1 MNHTNSI
8 LACEPAAA
16 QTTPQLLAAAAA
28 RWPLARAIYEPGH
41 VLTYADLD
49 ALRWQATR
57 ALMAAGINKGDRVA
71 IWAPNGHQWIAAA
84 LAIHSAGAVLVPIN
98 TRLRGIEA
106 GGILADSG
114 ARMLFCCGEFLGD
127 YYPALLGGHRPA
139 SLEKIV
145 VLGPVRPDSG
155 PGVEDWYAFLS
166 RAGSVRWEDAAAR
179 AAGVRPDNLSD
190 LMFTSGT
197 TGRPKGVMA
206 AHGQNLRAIASWGAA
221 VGLQPGERYLIVS
234 PFFHAFGYKA
244 GWLAALM
251 HGCTIAPHQV
261 FDAQAI
267 LERIASERIHVLPGP
282 PTLYLS
288 MLAHPQLHAYDLS
301 SLRAAVTGAA
311 TIAPSLIERMRS
323 ELGFRTVLTGY
334 GLTESCGFA
343 TLCDGRDSAE
353 LVATTCGRAMP
364 GVELRCADAEGR
376 AVPPGAAG
384 EVQLRGYNVM
394 QGYFND
400 AAATARAI
408 GPDGWLHTGDV
419 GVIDEQGYLRI
430 TDRLGDMYICGGFNC
445 YPAEIERL
453 LAAHPAIAQ
462 VAVIGVPDERMGEVG
477 KACIVLRPGERL
489 AEADLIAWARG
500 QMANYKV
507 PRAVDFLDA
516 LPQNATGKVL
526 KYQLR
531 ERSGKAAATA

>member
-1 MNHTNSI
+1 MNHSNSL
-8 LACEPAAA
+8 LASEPAAA
-16 QTTPQLLAAAAA
+16 QTTPQMLSAAAA
-28 RWPLARAIYEPGH
+28 RWPLARAMYEPGH
-41 VLTYADLD
+41 TLTYAGLD

-57 ALMAAGINKGDRVA
+57 ALMASGIERGDRVA
-71 IWAPNGHQWIAAA
+71 IWAPNSHQWIAAA
-84 LAIHSAGAVLVPIN
+84 LAIHSAGAVLVPVN

-114 ARMLFCCGEFLGD
+114 ARLLFCAGDFLGE
-127 YYPALLGGHRPA
+127 YYPALLDGHRPA
-139 SLEKIV
+139 TLEKIV
-145 VLGPVRPDSG
+145 VLGTARPG
-155 PGVEDWYAFLS
+155 PGVEDWFDFLA
-166 RAGSVRWEDAAAR
+166 RAHCVRWEQAAAR
-179 AAGVRPDNLSD
+179 AADVKPGDLSD
-190 LMFTSGT
+190 VMFTSGT

-267 LERIASERIHVLPGP
+267 LERIAAERIHVLPGP

-288 MLAHPQLHAYDLS
+288 MLAHPQLAQYDLS

-311 TIAPSLIERMRS
+311 AIAPSLIERMRK

-343 TLCDGRDSAE
+343 TLCDGRDTAE
-353 LVATTCGRAMP
+353 LVATTCGRPMP
-364 GVELRCADAEGR
+364 GVELRCADAEGH
-376 AVPPGAAG
+376 AVPPGVAG

-400 AAATARAI
+400 GAATARALTE
-408 GPDGWLHTGDV
+408 DGWLRTGDI

-477 KACIVLRPGERL
+477 KACIVLRPGASL
-489 AEADLIAWARG
+489 AEGELIAWARG

-516 LPQNATGKVL
+516 LPQNASGKVL
-526 KYQLR
+526 KFQLKQ
-531 ERSGKAAATA
+531 SAPA

>member
-1 MNHTNSI
+1 MNPI
-8 LACEPAAA
+8 LAGEPAAA
-16 QTTPQLLAAAAA
+16 QTTPHMLSAAAA

-41 VLTYADLD
+41 ALTYADLD

-57 ALMAAGINKGDRVA
+57 ALLAAGIEPGDRVA

-84 LAIHSAGAVLVPIN
+84 LAIHSAGAVLVPVN
-98 TRLRGIEA
+98 TRLRGVEA

-114 ARMLFCCGEFLGD
+114 ARMLFCAGDFLGD

-139 SLEKIV
+139 TVERII
-145 VLGPVRPDSG
+145 VLGVARPG
-155 PGVEDWYAFLS
+155 PGVEDWHAFLS
-166 RAGSVRWEDAAAR
+166 RAGSVRWEAAAAR
-179 AAGVRPDNLSD
+179 AAAVKPDDLSD

-221 VGLQPGERYLIVS
+221 VGLQPAERYLIVS

-267 LERIASERIHVLPGP
+267 LERVAAERIHVLPGP

-288 MLAHPQLHAYDLS
+288 MLAHPQLREYDLS

-311 TIAPSLIERMRS
+311 TIAPSLIERMRC

-343 TLCDGRDSAE
+343 TLCDGRDTAE
-353 LVATTCGRAMP
+353 RVATTCGRPMP
-364 GVELRCADAEGR
+364 GVELRCVDGDGGVVA
-376 AVPPGAAG
+376 PGAAG

-400 AAATARAI
+400 AGATERAI
-408 GPDGWLHTGDV
+408 GADGWLRTGDV

-462 VAVIGVPDERMGEVG
+462 VAVIGIPDERMGEVG
-477 KACIVLRPGERL
+477 KACIVLRPGVSLVEG
-489 AEADLIAWARG
+489 ELIAWARG

-507 PRAVDFLDA
+507 PRVASFMDA
-516 LPQNATGKVL
+516 LPQNASGKVL

-531 ERSGKAAATA
+531 RQCDAPG

>member
-1 MNHTNSI
+1 MSHTNTI
-8 LACEPAAA
+8 LASAPAAA
-16 QTTPQLLAAAAA
+16 QTTPRLLSAAAA
-28 RWPLARAIYEPGH
+28 RWPLARAICEPGH
-41 VLTYADLD
+41 TLTYADLD

-57 ALMAAGINKGDRVA
+57 ALMAAGIDRGDRVA

-84 LAIHSAGAVLVPIN
+84 LAIHSAGAVLVPVN
-98 TRLRGIEA
+98 TRLRGVEA

-114 ARMLFCCGEFLGD
+114 ARLLFCSGDFLGD
-127 YYPALLGGHRPA
+127 YYPALLGSHRPA

-145 VLGPVRPDSG
+145 VLGTARPGAG
-155 PGVEDWYAFLS
+155 PGVEDWCTFLS
-166 RAGSVRWEDAAAR
+166 RAGGVRWEQAAAR
-179 AAGVRPDNLSD
+179 AADVKPGDLSD

-206 AHGQNLRAIASWGAA
+206 AHGQNLTAIASWGAA

-267 LERIASERIHVLPGP
+267 LERIARERIHVLPGP

-288 MLAHPQLHAYDLS
+288 MLAHPSLRDYDLS

-311 TIAPSLIERMRS
+311 TIAPSLIERMRA

-343 TLCDGRDSAE
+343 TLCDGRDPAE
-353 LVATTCGRAMP
+353 LVAATCGRAMP
-364 GVELRCADAEGR
+364 GVELRCAGEDGR
-376 AVPPGAAG
+376 AVPPGVAG

-400 AAATARAI
+400 AAATSRAI
-408 GPDGWLHTGDV
+408 GFDGWLRTGDV

-477 KACIVLRPGERL
+477 KACIVLRPGACL
-489 AEADLIAWARG
+489 AEPELIAWARG

-507 PRAVDFLDA
+507 PRAVDFMDA
-516 LPQNATGKVL
+516 LPQNASGKVL

-531 ERSGKAAATA
+531 VSV